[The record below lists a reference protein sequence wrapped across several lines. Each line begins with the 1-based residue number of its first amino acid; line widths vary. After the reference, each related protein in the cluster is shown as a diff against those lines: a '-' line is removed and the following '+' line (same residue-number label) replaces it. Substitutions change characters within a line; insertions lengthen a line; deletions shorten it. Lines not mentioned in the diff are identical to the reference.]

1 MIVKALVS
9 AKKKIKHFFCQMALI
24 DVYKR
29 QLYAYAVDN
38 AGNRSGYICTDGFV
52 TDWTRPVVNLEDR
65 KSTDVTTDLAYS
77 FSEECTY
84 ELSLIHI

>member
-1 MIVKALVS
+1 M
-9 AKKKIKHFFCQMALI
+9 
-24 DVYKR
+24 
-29 QLYAYAVDN
+29 
-38 AGNRSGYICTDGFV
+38 

-84 ELSLIHI
+84 EYVLTYDEPDISPDSDLAGIDSIKY